1 MPKEFPGTLTGHLEV
16 DGRAGIVFQDP
27 ETQLVMDRVE
37 DDVAFGL
44 ENMGW
49 SPERMRPAVRRA
61 IDQAGLTGLE
71 RRRPNT
77 LSGGEQQRLALAGA
91 LAPEPPILV
100 LDEPTANL
108 DPAGA
113 IAFLERLAAIRA
125 GGSATIVLI
134 EHRVDLAWPLADR
147 VLVLGADGRPMDF
160 GRPRDVL
167 ERSAERMADAGV
179 WLPSDRGHVGGAL
192 SARTGGELE
201 RAESVSF
208 GYASGSPVI
217 DGVDLRVLEGERL
230 ALLGANGSGKSTLG
244 RLLVGLLRPRQGR
257 VRLAGRDPSR
267 LPAADLAR
275 LAGYVFQDPEH
286 QFLAR
291 TVRGEVELGL
301 RVGELTAV
309 PDLMEALG
317 LPPGAFAD
325 RSPYALSGGEK
336 RRLSL
341 ACVLVRRPRLL
352 VLDEPTFG
360 LDRANHEALV
370 SLLSERVDAG
380 AALLAATHDL
390 RFAGAL
396 FPRAVVLDRGRV
408 VLDGPIEQAVEL
420 VS

>member
-1 MPKEFPGTLTGHLEV
+1 MPREFPGALTGRLEV

-27 ETQLVMDRVE
+27 ESQLVMDRVE

-49 SPERMRPAVRRA
+49 PSERMRPAVHRA
-61 IDQAGLTGLE
+61 IDQAGLSGLE

-91 LAPEPPILV
+91 LAPEPQILV

-113 IAFLERLAAIRA
+113 VAFLERLAALRA
-125 GGSATIVLI
+125 DGGTTIVLI
-134 EHRVDLAWPLADR
+134 EHRVDLAWQLADL

-160 GRPRDVL
+160 GAPGDVL
-167 ERSAERMADAGV
+167 ERSGDRMAETGV
-179 WLPSDRGHVGGAL
+179 WLPSDRAHFGGVPA
-192 SARTGGELE
+192 APTGGELA

-208 GYASGSPVI
+208 GYVAGSPVL
-217 DGVDLRVLEGERL
+217 DGVDLQVLEGERV
-230 ALLGANGSGKSTLG
+230 ALLGANGSGKSTLA

-257 VRLAGRDPSR
+257 VRLAGRDPAR

-301 RVGELTAV
+301 RASELTAV
-309 PDLMEALG
+309 PGLMEALG
-317 LPPGAFAD
+317 LPLGAFAD
-325 RSPYALSGGEK
+325 RSPYTLSGGEK

-360 LDRANHEALV
+360 LDRSSHEALV
-370 SLLSERVDAG
+370 TLLSERLDAG

-408 VLDGPIEQAVEL
+408 VVDGPIEQAAQL

>member
-1 MPKEFPGTLTGHLEV
+1 VPREFPGALTGRLAV
-16 DGRAGIVFQDP
+16 DGRPGIVFQDP
-27 ETQLVMDRVE
+27 ESQLVMDRVE

-44 ENMGW
+44 ENLGW
-49 SPERMRPAVRRA
+49 PPERMRPAVHRA

-91 LAPEPPILV
+91 VAPEPPILV

-108 DPAGA
+108 APAGA
-113 IAFLERLAAIRA
+113 VAFLERLAALRA
-125 GGSATIVLI
+125 AGSTTIVLI
-134 EHRVDLAWPLADR
+134 EHRVDLAWQLADL
-147 VLVLGADGRPMDF
+147 VLVLGADGRQMDF
-160 GRPRDVL
+160 GRPAEVL
-167 ERSAERMADAGV
+167 ERSGDRMAEAGV
-179 WLPSDRGHVGGAL
+179 WLPSDRPHFGAVPP
-192 SARTGGELE
+192 APTGGELA

-208 GYASGSPVI
+208 GYVTGSPVVA
-217 DGVDLRVLEGERL
+217 GVDLRVLEGERL

-257 VRLAGRDPSR
+257 VRLAGRDPVR
-267 LPAADLAR
+267 LPAAGLAR

-291 TVRGEVELGL
+291 TVQGEVELGL
-301 RVGELTAV
+301 RADELTAV
-309 PDLMEALG
+309 PGLMEALG
-317 LPPGAFAD
+317 LPLGAFGE
-325 RSPYALSGGEK
+325 RSPYTLSGGEK

-360 LDRANHEALV
+360 LDRSNHEALV
-370 SLLSERVDAG
+370 GLLSERVDAG
-380 AALLAATHDL
+380 TALVAATHDL

-396 FPRAVVLDRGRV
+396 FPRAVVLDRGRLIV
-408 VLDGPIEQAVEL
+408 DGPTELAVER